1 MTLWL
6 LRLIS
11 LRRAVRSPLRS
22 LLLFLSVALTVCLF
36 VAVFHASRSAIDSF
50 EQTSS
55 RLTQGADI
63 ELRARTGYLTPDVY
77 QPVVRK
83 LSKKFTVVPL
93 VELPFVLDEGKRSY
107 PLVITGVDVFQVLPR
122 DIVQEQRE
130 LLQYGVYLTRAFA
143 QRVGLKKGDRISIAY
158 HDKRESLVF
167 LDFVDKDENDFAET
181 TVLADVML
189 VHRLLGFE
197 GLTSLHFRRR
207 YPHLHKI
214 DEIIRQLEAEHP
226 DLIVASSSERR
237 DQAESL
243 VSAFRTNLLVML
255 GMTLV
260 VMLGAVYG
268 AAQLSA
274 LSLFQE
280 ISVLRALGLSK
291 VRAFLLL
298 GGETILVG
306 ISGAFSGA
314 LLGRPVSRLIAEM
327 ILGTAQAF
335 YLPHQ
340 ATALLPTHWDVQVI
354 AVLIGSIGIVAGA
367 LLPLINRSQQLDATL
382 AGGGHSDSETGRSVN
397 SWILL
402 GCGIGT
408 FVLSAFA
415 SYRASHSQSLLL
427 AYISCLL
434 MFVAMML
441 AVPPAIRL
449 VSKLLRRLGVSY
461 AGVPGLI
468 AWGYVE
474 SWQRV
479 GRVSASLLTLA
490 VALLCGLGI
499 LLRSFEHTLEEWVA
513 VRFHAD
519 LFVRPRSTGTLHH
532 PALLAPETVE
542 KVQSIIS
549 EARFLK
555 ISRSNEEIEG
565 RYVSLVGV
573 DGAEGYYSFL
583 SGGTSSLP
591 YTALLSES
599 ASRHLAKK
607 VGDTVEIRGDRYK
620 VSGVYRDFTTERG
633 EVVVSLP
640 TFQKITSV
648 YGIESISIDLPKGV
662 DPLTVESQ
670 LRQTLESQAVRVA
683 SNRELK
689 NLIRRLF
696 RETFAITFIVRI
708 AVALLCVAAFLLAVI
723 QRAFER
729 RADIGNLLRLGVSP
743 LQFATS
749 SLLEASLLLIP
760 ALLLGM
766 GGGVYLA
773 MLLVELINPLSFGW
787 SLIFLVQRT
796 DLLVPSFILGIA
808 ILGSGFVLVLGGFSL
823 LGSSYF
829 QEDL

>member
-1 MTLWL
+1 MILWL

-36 VAVFHASRSAIDSF
+36 VAVFHSSRSAIDSF

-63 ELRARTGYLTPDVY
+63 ELRARTGYLTPEVY
-77 QPVVRK
+77 QKLVRD
-83 LSKKFTVVPL
+83 LSENFTVIPL
-93 VELPFVLDEGKRSY
+93 VELPFVLEGEKGSY
-107 PLVITGVDVFQVLPR
+107 PLLITGADVFQVLPR

-130 LLQYGVYLTRAFA
+130 LLRYGVYVTRAFA
-143 QRVGLKKGDRISIAY
+143 RRLGLKKGDRIPIAY
-158 HDKRESLVF
+158 HDKRESLVL
-167 LDFVDKDENDFAET
+167 LDFADQEENDLAET

-189 VHRLLGFE
+189 VHRLLGYE
-197 GLTSLHFRRR
+197 GLTSLNFRRR
-207 YPHLHKI
+207 DHSLQGV
-214 DEIIRQLEAEHP
+214 DQIIRRLESEHP

-255 GMTLV
+255 GITLV

-280 ISVLRALGLSK
+280 ISVLRSLGLSK
-291 VRAFLLL
+291 VGAFLLL

-306 ISGAFSGA
+306 VSGALSGA
-314 LLGRPVSRLIAEM
+314 LLGGPVSRLIAEM

-340 ATALLPTHWDVQVI
+340 ATALLPARWDVQVV
-354 AVLIGSIGIVAGA
+354 AVLIGSFGIAAGA
-367 LLPLINRSQQLDATL
+367 LLPLITRSQQLDAAVAD
-382 AGGGHSDSETGRSVN
+382 AGQSDPETGRSAN
-397 SWILL
+397 SWILI
-402 GCGIGT
+402 GCGVVAG
-408 FVLSAFA
+408 VLSVSA
-415 SYRASHSQSLLL
+415 SYQASLSQSLSL
-427 AYISCLL
+427 AYTSCLL
-434 MFVAMML
+434 MFIALVF
-441 AVPPAIRL
+441 AVPPTTRL
-449 VSKLLRRLGVSY
+449 ITQLLRRPGVSY

-499 LLRSFEHTLEEWVA
+499 LLRSFEHTLEEWVE

-519 LFVRPRSTGTLHH
+519 LFVRPRATGTLHH
-532 PALLAPETVE
+532 PALLSPETVE
-542 KVQSIIS
+542 KVQSLVS

-555 ISRSNEEIEG
+555 ITRSNEEIEG
-565 RYVSLVGV
+565 QYVSLVGA
-573 DGAEGYYSFL
+573 DGVEGYYSFL
-583 SGGTSSLP
+583 SGGTSPLAS
-591 YTALLSES
+591 TALLSES
-599 ASRHLAKK
+599 ASRHLRKT
-607 VGDTVEIRGDRYK
+607 VGDTVEVRGNQYK

-633 EVVVSLP
+633 EVVVPLT
-640 TFQKITSV
+640 TFQRITRV
-648 YGIESISIDLPKGV
+648 YGIESLSIDLPKDV
-662 DPLTVESQ
+662 DPLTVEGP

-689 NLIRRLF
+689 SLIRRLF
-696 RETFAITFIVRI
+696 KETFAITFIVRI

-743 LQFATS
+743 LQFAIS
-749 SLLEASLLLIP
+749 SLLEAGLLLIP
-760 ALLLGM
+760 GVLLGTV
-766 GGGVYLA
+766 GGVYLA

-787 SLIFLVQRT
+787 SLTFVVQKM
-796 DLLVPSFILGIA
+796 DLLVPSLILGVA
-808 ILGSGFVLVLGGFSL
+808 TLGAGFVLVLGGFSL
-823 LGSSYF
+823 LGSGYF
-829 QEDL
+829 QEEV